1 MRAAVVVG
9 LLALSGCVSPSGEA
23 PAWFSEAQAE
33 AEGGYP
39 SLRDVPRTT
48 TANTD
53 AAHWARVEADLLAAR
68 QALKDNPR
76 AEPAPP
82 QNTDEFVNQALEEL
96 EESRRAHPDE

>member
-1 MRAAVVVG
+1 MRAAAIVAG
-9 LLALSGCVSPSGEA
+9 LLALSGCVSTSGEA
-23 PAWFSEAQAE
+23 PAWFNETAAE

-53 AAHWARVEADLLAAR
+53 PAYWAQVAADMAQARDE
-68 QALKDNPR
+68 LKNNPR

-82 QNTDEFVNQALEEL
+82 PNSDEFVNQAREEL
-96 EESRRAHPDE
+96 EEARQAHPD